1 VIDVVEDDNVVRDAL
16 IWLCRSRG
24 LVVRGFPDGQR
35 FLASLATADR
45 TTPRCVL
52 LDVRMPGLSGVEV
65 FDQLLARGLVPPA
78 SVIFLT
84 GHGDI
89 PMAVEMVKKG
99 AFDFFEKPFSDN
111 DLVDRL
117 VEGEL
122 RSATL
127 LAANRDDRDASA
139 DEQALATL
147 SDRERQV
154 MEQILLGKANKVIA
168 INLGISARTVEAH
181 RARIFRKLDVDG
193 AVSLARRFAPA
204 AAK

>member
-1 VIDVVEDDNVVRDAL
+1 
-16 IWLCRSRG
+16 
-24 LVVRGFPDGQR
+24 
-35 FLASLATADR
+35 
-45 TTPRCVL
+45 
-52 LDVRMPGLSGVEV
+52 MPGLSGVEV
-65 FDQLLARGLVPPA
+65 FDRLVSDGLTPPA

-89 PMAVEMVKKG
+89 PMAVDMVKKG

-122 RSATL
+122 LSATRL
-127 LAANRDDRDASA
+127 ASA
-139 DEQALATL
+139 PRATDLSDDARVLATL
-147 SDRERQV
+147 SRRERQV
-154 MEQILLGKANKVIA
+154 IDQILLGRANKVIA

-193 AVSLARRFAPA
+193 AVSLARRFPPSGRG
-204 AAK
+204 